1 MPAVGLQLIMKKVL
15 IISTSPRKGG
25 NSDSLAEEFRKGA
38 TEAGHEVEYVNLT
51 GKEINFCRGCL
62 ACQKT
67 HQCVMHD
74 DAAQICAKMHDADV
88 IVWATP
94 VYYYCISGQ
103 MKTMID
109 RGNPLYDTDY
119 RFTKTYLLA
128 AAAEDEPFVIEGP
141 LKALQGW
148 IDCFDRL
155 SLAGVV
161 FAGGVNSK
169 GDIAGHKALKEAY
182 EAGKAV

>member
-1 MPAVGLQLIMKKVL
+1 MKKIL

-38 TEAGHEVEYVNLT
+38 EEAGHEVEYVSLV

-67 HQCVMHD
+67 HRCVIND
-74 DAAQICAKMHDADV
+74 DAAVICGKMKDADV

-109 RGNPLYDTDY
+109 RGNPLYGTDY
-119 RFTKTYLLA
+119 RFTDTYLLA
-128 AAAEDEPFVIEGP
+128 SAAEDEPFVVEGP

-148 IDCFDRL
+148 IDCFERL
-155 SLAGVV
+155 SLKGVV
-161 FAGGVNSK
+161 FAGGVNGK
-169 GDIAGHKALKEAY
+169 GDIKGHKALTEAY
-182 EAGKAV
+182 ELGKAV